1 MKEQVKRVTLAGS
14 VFEAV
19 EFDTVCGKWLVKNF
33 TDNDIYVSF
42 ASDATT
48 NNSIKIPKDY
58 AQVCIANEFVV
69 KSDAFKADTIY
80 VYGTGEVE
88 VQQLCFH

>member
-14 VFEAV
+14 TFEEVA
-19 EFDTVCGKWLVKNF
+19 FDTICGKYLVKNF
-33 TDNDIYVSF
+33 TNGDIYVSF

-48 NNSIKIPKDY
+48 NNAIKIPKDY
-58 AQVCIANEFVV
+58 AQICIANEFVA
-69 KSDAFKADTIY
+69 KSDAFKSTKIY
-80 VYGTGEVE
+80 IKGTGEVE